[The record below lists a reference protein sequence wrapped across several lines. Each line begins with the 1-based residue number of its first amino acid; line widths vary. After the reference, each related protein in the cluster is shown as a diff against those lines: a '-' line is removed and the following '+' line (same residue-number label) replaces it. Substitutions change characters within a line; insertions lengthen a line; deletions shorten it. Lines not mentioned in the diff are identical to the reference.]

1 MGWKIAITFFAVY
14 VCWGMTYLAM
24 RVAVVEIPPHLM
36 SGSRFLVAGL
46 VLYVWARLRGEF
58 PPTARHWQAAAV
70 IGAFLLLGGNA
81 SVAWAEQRV
90 PSGLAAVLIAVA
102 PIWMVG
108 LEWARGGSRPNKSVV
123 MGLLLGLFGVGLLVS
138 SRAFPGERVDPVG
151 ALILILA
158 SASWAWGSVLSKSA
172 PLPKS
177 PLLATSMEMIAGGI
191 LLLLTAAVAGQFN
204 GFSPMQVSA
213 PAALAWG
220 YLVVFGSLV
229 GFTAYI
235 WLLGVTSIAKAGTYA
250 YVNPIVAVF
259 LGWAILHEPV
269 TIRMLVAAGVILV
282 GVALVNVDWS
292 SSGLLA
298 RRTAELP
305 HPADRALAR
314 TDAGH
319 CEGPTHRRRC
329 EGA

>member
-1 MGWKIAITFFAVY
+1 MRWKIALAFFAVY

-24 RVAVVEIPPHLM
+24 RIAVVDIPPHLM
-36 SGSRFLVAGL
+36 SGARFLVAGL
-46 VLYVWARLRGEF
+46 MLYAWARLRGQG
-58 PPTARHWQAAAV
+58 PPTPAQWRAATV

-108 LEWARGGSRPNKSVV
+108 LEWARGGSRPRKRVIA
-123 MGLLLGLFGVGLLVS
+123 GLLLGLAGVGLLVS
-138 SRAFPGERVDPVG
+138 SRDSPGTTVDPVG
-151 ALILILA
+151 AAILILA

-172 PLPKS
+172 PLPDA
-177 PLLATSMEMIAGGI
+177 PFLATSMEMIAGGV

-204 GFSPMQVSA
+204 GFNPARVSA
-213 PAALAWG
+213 SAAWAWG

-250 YVNPIVAVF
+250 YVNPIVAVL

-269 TIRMLVAAGVILV
+269 TMRMLLAAGVILL
-282 GVALVNVDWS
+282 GVALVSLDWS
-292 SSGLLA
+292 SNGLLA
-298 RRTAELP
+298 RVPERLRPT
-305 HPADRALAR
+305 RA
-314 TDAGH
+314 
-319 CEGPTHRRRC
+319 P
-329 EGA
+329 